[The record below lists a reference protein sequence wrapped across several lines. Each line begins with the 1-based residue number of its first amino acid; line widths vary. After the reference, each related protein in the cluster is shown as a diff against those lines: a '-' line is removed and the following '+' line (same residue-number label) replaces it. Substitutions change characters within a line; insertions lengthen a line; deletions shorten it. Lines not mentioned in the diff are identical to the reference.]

1 LSDLGPQNASSASRD
16 FWRELEREHH
26 LVASARPAIPG
37 NGPQNVAE
45 ILAGPLARCPDRVAL
60 VGRHARYTYRELDD
74 AVARAAGALA
84 ALGIGRGDRVA
95 ACTPNHPDIVIAYLA
110 TMRLGAIWVGIAR
123 ALAAVEKAAL
133 LRDAGASVFIG
144 DRAACAQIQANPV
157 ATLRHTLV
165 SEAGDASCSWACA
178 VAAAKTDAAAR
189 VEIDPYAPAAIAYT
203 SGTTGFP
210 KGAVHSQHNL
220 LLPGA
225 VAAATGAYPNGQ
237 VQGVLLPLTVLN
249 LMVLVPTL
257 VFQIDGT
264 CVCIDRVD
272 ALGIAEWVRTERVAH
287 FAAVPAIYHDL
298 LTHPEVR
305 GEDLA
310 SLATPEVGGAE
321 CPPSF
326 LRLYRERFGKNVAI
340 GYGMTEAPTAV
351 TRSLGDREPEPGLI
365 GQPLPQIAID
375 LIDED
380 GRRVADGEVGE
391 ICVAAAHDGAF
402 AGVYTPMLGYWDKPD
417 ETARALR
424 GGMLHTG
431 DLGMRDPASG
441 QLYIRGRRGDLILRG
456 GANVY
461 PAEIERVL
469 HGDPRVAA
477 CAVLGIPDERLGE
490 RVIAAVQLADG
501 ADVAEDE
508 LKEICAANLARY
520 KIPERFHFVAS
531 IPRNSMG
538 KIVKREL
545 RAQLGLDD

>member
-1 LSDLGPQNASSASRD
+1 
-16 FWRELEREHH
+16 
-26 LVASARPAIPG
+26 
-37 NGPQNVAE
+37 
-45 ILAGPLARCPDRVAL
+45 
-60 VGRHARYTYRELDD
+60 
-74 AVARAAGALA
+74 
-84 ALGIGRGDRVA
+84 
-95 ACTPNHPDIVIAYLA
+95 
-110 TMRLGAIWVGIAR
+110 
-123 ALAAVEKAAL
+123 
-133 LRDAGASVFIG
+133 
-144 DRAACAQIQANPV
+144 
-157 ATLRHTLV
+157 
-165 SEAGDASCSWACA
+165 
-178 VAAAKTDAAAR
+178 
-189 VEIDPYAPAAIAYT
+189 
-203 SGTTGFP
+203 
-210 KGAVHSQHNL
+210 
-220 LLPGA
+220 
-225 VAAATGAYPNGQ
+225 
-237 VQGVLLPLTVLN
+237 
-249 LMVLVPTL
+249 
-257 VFQIDGT
+257 

-520 KIPERFHFVAS
+520 
-531 IPRNSMG
+531 
-538 KIVKREL
+538 
-545 RAQLGLDD
+545 